1 MYNHFCVEVGD
12 QVIINPEY
20 WDEDLIDPYFS
31 NGPDHIYIVTYVK
44 ALANGTALVFLDG
57 NDDRWENSLDLLL
70 PIEQPPEFE
79 ISDDISSL
87 FE

>member
-1 MYNHFCVEVGD
+1 MDRYFHVELGD
-12 QVIINPEY
+12 LVIINPEY

-31 NGPDHIYIVTYVK
+31 NGPDHIYTVTSVK
-44 ALANGTALVFLDG
+44 ALANGTALVSLDG
-57 NDDRWENSLDLLL
+57 NDDRWGNSLDLLL
-70 PIEQPPEFE
+70 PIEQPPGFE